1 MPHNMT
7 ENNIRPEET
16 KKLEEFKKL
25 LDIMDELRVKCP
37 WDMKQTNETLRKL
50 TIEETYELAE
60 AIFSGN
66 NDGIRNELGDLMLHI
81 VFYAKIAEEK
91 GLFSI
96 ADVLSGITSKL
107 IYRHPHVFGDVE
119 VSGASEV
126 EQNWE
131 KLKMNEGDEYKPVLS
146 GVPSSL
152 PAMVKANRIQE
163 KVRGVG
169 FDWEKREQIWDKVLE
184 EINELK
190 EEIKDHNTEAIESEL
205 GDVIFS
211 IINASR
217 LYGIDPEAA
226 LEKTNRKF
234 IKRFNYLERETLKKG
249 ISLHD
254 MSLDE
259 MNVIWEEA
267 KKGDDDSSS
276 AAGADLASPSS
287 ER

>member
-1 MPHNMT
+1 MNDK
-7 ENNIRPEET
+7 N
-16 KKLEEFKKL
+16 KSLEEFNRL
-25 LDIMDELRVKCP
+25 LNIIDELRIKCP
-37 WDMKQTNETLRKL
+37 WDRKQTNESLRKL
-50 TIEETYELAE
+50 TIEETYELAD

-66 NDGIRNELGDLMLHI
+66 DDGIRNELGDLMLHL
-81 VFYAKIAEEK
+81 VFYAKIGAEK
-91 GLFSI
+91 GVFSME
-96 ADVLSGITSKL
+96 DVLEGINNKL
-107 IYRHPHVFGDVE
+107 IYRHPHVFGDVK
-119 VSGASEV
+119 VSGASQV
-126 EQNWE
+126 EENWE
-131 KLKMNEGDEYKPVLS
+131 QLKIREDDGYKPVLS

-152 PAMVKANRIQE
+152 PAIIKANRIQE

-184 EINELK
+184 EISELK
-190 EEIKDHNTEAIESEL
+190 EEIEKHNTESIESEL
-205 GDVIFS
+205 GDVLFS

-234 IKRFNYLERETLKKG
+234 IRRFNYLERETITKG

-267 KKGDDDSSS
+267 KKED
-276 AAGADLASPSS
+276 
-287 ER
+287 